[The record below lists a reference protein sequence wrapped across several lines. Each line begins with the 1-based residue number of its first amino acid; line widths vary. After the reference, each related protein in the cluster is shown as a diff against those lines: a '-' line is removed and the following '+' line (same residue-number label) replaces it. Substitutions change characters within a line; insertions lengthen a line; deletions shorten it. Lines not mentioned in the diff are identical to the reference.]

1 MIKTLIELVKKN
13 KNIYAFLFCFCI
25 LPSVNSNAQ
34 SVEEIIANHFK
45 ATGSG
50 KLLNVQTIT
59 TRGTLRQG
67 GIEIPIVTFNKRP
80 NKVKI

>member
-1 MIKTLIELVKKN
+1 MIKTLIETVKKN

-34 SVEEIIANHFK
+34 TVEEIIASHFK

-50 KLLNVQTIT
+50 KLFDVQTIT
-59 TRGTLRQG
+59 TRGTLDRAALKYQ
-67 GIEIPIVTFNKRP
+67 
-80 NKVKI
+80 